1 MKRLWSL
8 RVCALALGLTLSL
21 LAGCSNRPHGL
32 TLLALPTDPPDAQVV
47 APATT
52 ARGNTPAAANIV
64 LRRVQIPEYLQS
76 NHVRF
81 RNSAETLSE
90 WPDTRWAERLEVS
103 LTRHLLQ
110 QLGSLLPAGVL
121 CDTHCPDTA
130 RAASLQVNYQALD
143 YLRHRGLLQAQVSW
157 SLTPASGT
165 TLPARQGHFSL
176 SEPVT
181 TDSAAGQAAA
191 MARLNARLVQQVA
204 QGLAPG
210 SAGTP

>member
-1 MKRLWSL
+1 MKRLWTP
-8 RVCALALGLTLSL
+8 RVCLALGLTLSL
-21 LAGCSNRPHGL
+21 LSGCGHRPHGL
-32 TLLALPTDPPDAQVV
+32 TLLALPIDQPDTHV
-47 APATT
+47 AAPTT
-52 ARGNTPAAANIV
+52 ALASTSATGPIV
-64 LRRVQIPEYLQS
+64 LRRVHIPEYLQS

-103 LTRHLLQ
+103 LTRHLHK

-130 RAASLQVNYQALD
+130 SAATLQVNYQTLD
-143 YLRHRGLLQAQVSW
+143 YLRPRGLLQAQVSW
-157 SLTPASGT
+157 SLTPPPGT

-176 SEPVT
+176 SEPVSI
-181 TDSAAGQAAA
+181 DSAAGQAAA

-204 QGLAPG
+204 QGLAP
-210 SAGTP
+210 